1 VIENLSTVEVEGPSV
16 KRAGNVGAGN
26 DAIGERAPSMWAA
39 VIDGEER
46 VSHIENR
53 DATAGEFDGLALAH
67 GYAVAAGH
75 ANPTPFRAHS
85 EPLMG

>member
-1 VIENLSTVEVEGPSV
+1 M
-16 KRAGNVGAGN
+16 R
-26 DAIGERAPSMWAA
+26 AA

-46 VSHIENR
+46 VSQIENS
-53 DATAGEFDGLALAH
+53 DAMAGEFDGFALAQ
-67 GYAVAAGH
+67 GYAVAASH